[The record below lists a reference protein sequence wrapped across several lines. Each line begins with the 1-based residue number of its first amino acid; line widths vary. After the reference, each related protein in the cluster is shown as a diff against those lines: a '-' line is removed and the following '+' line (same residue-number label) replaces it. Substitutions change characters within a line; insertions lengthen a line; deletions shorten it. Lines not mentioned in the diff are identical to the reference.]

1 VHFDIIRRLLQETT
15 MDAWIWEMSSEE
27 PGKAYIWLKS
37 LTGYIH
43 ERQYNLLDTANY
55 ICLLADITSFP
66 MPEIDVHIHG
76 EHIFQQM

>member
-1 VHFDIIRRLLQETT
+1 MHFDIVQRLLQETT
-15 MDAWIWEMSSEE
+15 MDAWIWEMLSEE

-43 ERQYNLLDTANY
+43 EGQYNLLDTANY

-66 MPEIDVHIHG
+66 MPEIDAHIHG
-76 EHIFQQM
+76 